1 MRRAS
6 FYILFLFII
15 TGCGEAVSQKAAP
28 EIIKSKSGVEM
39 VRIPAGTFQMGNSAG
54 NEDER
59 PVHAV
64 TLDAFLMDRT
74 EVTQEQFKVLNL
86 PVACHFENPQN
97 PVEMITWDKAAMYC
111 NERSKAEG
119 LTPCYNP
126 DNAECNYAAD
136 GYRLPTEAEWEYA
149 CRAGSTTDLSGD
161 ARKLSDYAWFEDNSN
176 KKTHPVGQKHPNAWG
191 LCDMQ
196 GNVGEWCN
204 DVYEANY
211 YKSSPAN
218 NPRGPAKGANSVI
231 RGGSWA
237 LRADKLSVTARVG
250 KKSGLVD
257 ACFADDSIGFR
268 CVRNAPK

>member
-1 MRRAS
+1 MNRAS
-6 FYILFLFII
+6 FYILLPFIL
-15 TGCGEAVSQKAAP
+15 TGCGEAISQKAGP

-54 NEDER
+54 KEDEG

-74 EVTQEQFKVLNL
+74 EVTQEQYTALKLPDGSHFK
-86 PVACHFENPQN
+86 NPQN
-97 PVEMITWDKAAMYC
+97 PVEQITWDKAAMYC

-119 LTPCYNP
+119 LSPCYNP
-126 DNAECNYAAD
+126 DTAECNFAAD

-149 CRAGSTTDLSGD
+149 CRAGATADLSGD
-161 ARKLSDYAWFEDNSN
+161 ARKLADYAWFVDNSG
-176 KKTHPVGQKHPNAWG
+176 KKTHPAGQKHPNAWG

-211 YKSSPAN
+211 YKTSPAS
-218 NPRGPAKGANSVI
+218 NPRGPVQGEKYVL
-231 RGGSWA
+231 RGGSWD
-237 LRADKLSVTARVG
+237 LRAEKLSATARIG
-250 KKSGLVD
+250 KKPGVAD
-257 ACFADDSIGFR
+257 ACFADDAIGFR
-268 CVRNAPK
+268 CVRSAPK